1 MFDAEPQN
9 SSITLQKGRG
19 RLVVAAFSSLT
30 RILLNKEYSF
40 HKWIYA
46 CLESLSVIHDTGRC
60 AVVAM
65 KFVVSGNQAIA
76 RKTPHRHQRC
86 CDDITKLRN
95 APHDDADQSSE
106 CKSSDVHS
114 LPTAEFGGQRHC
126 PILRLAESQLQ
137 LFG

>member
-65 KFVVSGNQAIA
+65 KFVVSAIRRLHA
-76 RKTPHRHQRC
+76 RHLVGINGAVT
-86 CDDITKLRN
+86 
-95 APHDDADQSSE
+95 
-106 CKSSDVHS
+106 
-114 LPTAEFGGQRHC
+114 
-126 PILRLAESQLQ
+126 ILRSCGMHHMMTLTSHPNANGAMFIPCQRLSSV
-137 LFG
+137 GSATVRS